1 MTKAPQTIITAPRGD
16 KTIQMEIVFWTDN
29 LADNKGEQIAKHA
42 WAQGKVSM
50 SANGA
55 HGIKRGRGTN
65 FYDMLD
71 LPAAIKAE
79 LVKAGVKLRS
89 GPSSK
94 LMLKVPKG

>member
-1 MTKAPQTIITAPRGD
+1 
-16 KTIQMEIVFWTDN
+16 
-29 LADNKGEQIAKHA
+29 
-42 WAQGKVSM
+42 M
-50 SANGA
+50 STNGA
-55 HGIKRGRGTN
+55 HGIKRGRGTD

-79 LVKAGVKLRS
+79 LVKAGVKLWS